1 MALRYSLAELHGGPL
16 DGHVIQAPVRADGQP
31 EPVIGV
37 PVPVLDEA
45 RELFWWDTGNYFM
58 LPAANPPR
66 RGGRWWYS
74 YARTLPGYPTLTQDH
89 KLDTVNDG
97 EPGA

>member
-1 MALRYSLAELHGGPL
+1 MALRYNLSELHGGPL
-16 DGHVIQAPVRADGQP
+16 DGQMVQAPVRDDGQP

-58 LPAANPPR
+58 LPAANPPKPGGHWWSPTRTPSPATR
-66 RGGRWWYS
+66 R
-74 YARTLPGYPTLTQDH
+74 
-89 KLDTVNDG
+89 
-97 EPGA
+97 